1 MAKPTPES
9 LKDLKKS
16 ARYLLETKHM
26 ALHLFRQTVPSS
38 ISTDFDSDISG
49 CRSTSRSTTGMV
61 QKVGGHVVKHTSN
74 LQGATVLNV
83 SECEHH
89 ALTHGAAHGLGL
101 KACVADP
108 GI

>member
-26 ALHLFRQTVPSS
+26 ALHLFRQTIPSS

-49 CRSTSRSTTGMV
+49 CRSTSRSMV

-74 LQGATVLNV
+74 AQGATVLNV
-83 SECEHH
+83 SECEYY

-101 KACVADP
+101 TAYVADP